1 MVGRRVLLLL
11 LLAIAIPATAQT
23 FNLTIGA
30 FEPPACLALGNASY
44 RIVPPGVRA
53 DYTVRIDPAAASP
66 DIRIAL
72 SDTPD
77 DADLVLV
84 DDGAASPGC
93 GSRGAVRYVA
103 IDAEAAS
110 PDLIVGLAAVPAPAD
125 YRIYVRSR
133 ELEPMAAVALYA
145 ASKAT
150 ARRLAGRAGDHSN

>member
-23 FNLTIGA
+23 FNLTLGLT
-30 FEPPACLALGNASY
+30 EPPACLALGNTAYQIAAS
-44 RIVPPGVRA
+44 GTRA
-53 DYTVRIDPAAASP
+53 DYTVRIDPATTSP

-84 DDGAASPGC
+84 DDGDAAPGC
-93 GSRGAVRYVA
+93 GSHSAAKRVK

-110 PDLIVGLAAVPAPAD
+110 PDLIIGVATAPAPAD

-133 ELEPMAAVALYA
+133 ELEPVAAAALYA
-145 ASKAT
+145 VSKA
-150 ARRLAGRAGDHSN
+150 APRKLAGRTNHSN

>member
-23 FNLTIGA
+23 FSLTIGA
-30 FEPPACLALGNASY
+30 VAPPACLALGNASY
-44 RIVPPGVRA
+44 RIVSGARA

-84 DDGAASPGC
+84 DDGEASPGC
-93 GSRGAVRYVA
+93 GSGTAAKNVS
-103 IDAEAAS
+103 IDGEVAS
-110 PDLIVGLAAVPAPAD
+110 PDVTVGLATAPTAAD

-133 ELEPMAAVALYA
+133 DLEPMAAIALFA
-145 ASKAT
+145 ASKA
-150 ARRLAGRAGDHSN
+150 AVRRLAREHSN